1 MPDRDIE
8 VPVTL
13 VKGEWGPVRLT
24 GAGRLCLTSDAV
36 FVEAAGGDT
45 LLAPY
50 DELRGGGWRTGAL
63 TIHGAQGSAVLEAA
77 QGLDQ
82 AWVALVQRACP
93 LPELARAHRLLGSRR
108 GGRVD
113 SQARFLTPL
122 LQARRR
128 IEEEGDLET
137 RVVLFDARTL
147 RERIDA
153 ALQVIAKESYPSS
166 HPDRRA
172 LEAELEEA
180 MAQLFG
186 SLDAMASAAN
196 YFRKAPEAVRF
207 TAWRSWVSTVT
218 RVFTLADTSW
228 ASASRLLPP
237 PPPRPVRQ

>member
-8 VPVTL
+8 VPITL

-50 DELRGGGWRTGAL
+50 ADLHGGGWRTGAL
-63 TIHGAQGSAVLEAA
+63 TIHGPQGSALLEAA
-77 QGLDQ
+77 QGLDL
-82 AWVALVQRACP
+82 AWITLVERACP

-108 GGRVD
+108 GGPVD
-113 SQARFLTPL
+113 QQARFLAPL

-128 IEEEGDLET
+128 IEDEGDLDT
-137 RVVLFDARTL
+137 RVVLLDARAL
-147 RERIDA
+147 RERIVA

-172 LEAELEEA
+172 LEAELEES
-180 MAQLFG
+180 MAPLFG
-186 SLDAMASAAN
+186 SLDTMASAAN
-196 YFRKAPEAVRF
+196 YFRTAPEAVRF
-207 TAWRSWVSTVT
+207 MAWRSWVVTVS

-237 PPPRPVRQ
+237 PSPQLR